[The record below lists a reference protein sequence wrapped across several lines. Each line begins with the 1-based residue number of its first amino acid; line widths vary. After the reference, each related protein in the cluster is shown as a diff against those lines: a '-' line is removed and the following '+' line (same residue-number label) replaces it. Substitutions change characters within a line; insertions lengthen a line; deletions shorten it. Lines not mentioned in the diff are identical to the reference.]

1 MNFRCLLWT
10 GLILVLLMACTG
22 PVSAQE
28 IVIDSAYSVESGETV
43 PIWVSVR
50 GATNLDAYTVSV
62 IYDPAVMSAATNFT
76 FTPPGWGTVQ
86 NVPTAG
92 TFMATGYQSAPNAK
106 ITGESNLFVF
116 DCTALKND
124 GSLTT
129 LNITINNIEESG
141 AAVYTYTTVNGTFTT
156 LDEVAPNIIIT
167 SPADGATV
175 PQDVAVTATITDVG
189 GVDQSSI
196 SITVGGVAITSPTIT
211 PITGGCTVSGTA
223 TNVPLGARTV
233 VVSASDTSGNHASAT
248 HSITVAESGIT
259 FDPNLDDTF
268 TNETQ
273 PVISAR
279 YVGVTGVRMFLD
291 GTDVTASTTTP
302 SSGVIT
308 LDYSSYGPLADG
320 VHTVVVNGTSTI
332 TTPPS
337 EVSASETFTKDTVL
351 PVVVVTG
358 ISDSDGDGYPEAN
371 ENLNIAYTVTDAN
384 PDVVRIGS
392 ASNTTFPSGTLVY
405 GSAQGNTLGNRN
417 ATLTAVDKAGNSNT
431 SSPFH
436 IYNNYLAYINESSA
450 GTFAGLDL
458 TKTAA
463 YNVFTSEVA
472 QAISISGGAGQ
483 MNLPT
488 LGTFQKQV
496 TAGSGVVVDNRAND
510 TIPAGTFPTG
520 APYFVAQSGGT
531 LNFAINVPNIDN
543 ATIIIGMA
551 NSSFV
556 DQVLRGGS
564 SSVSTSSLEQ
574 ALSKEKIVIYGKG
587 GGSYGYKFVRITG
600 STATDLGGRGGF
612 TFNTDLPTMIR
623 ANSYDLSAGFN
634 TATDGLDLPI
644 GYGQTE
650 LGPGEYVIMAITL
663 DNDRVAA
670 ITAMPFVVTE
680 EASQFSTSAGMY
692 SLGDPVV
699 VNWGGAAP
707 QNAAAVLIREGSTY
721 TGNVTLDLTTLG
733 TGSLQSMYL
742 LGDGNETVKILY
754 SGANVWISEGY
765 GNAARAANAATLNI
779 PTSDLLSGTYRVH
792 MLAENGGNLTAYGS
806 TSVQLFAGPV
816 PTPTPQPTTPPSGGG
831 GGGRGGFAPET
842 GSSSLLIGSDGKLLR
857 PYTIRSPSGIAEL
870 YLPLGTYAVDA
881 DGNPLSEV
889 SIDDLDP
896 ADLPAVPAGAAYT
909 FAGHAVVCSPSGAR
923 FDPAISLVFTFNA
936 DQWSEIMQA
945 AEYDASSLV
954 VKWYDEEAG
963 EWETVPTVVD
973 PATRTVTASVEHF
986 TVFGL
991 FVEPGAVTPVV
1002 TPTTPIVTP
1011 TTPTTTTPVTP
1022 PAEGFPWTYVV
1033 IAVVI
1038 ILVIAVGVYYYT
1050 RKP

>member
-1 MNFRCLLWT
+1 MTKQALSVCLT
-10 GLILVLLMACTG
+10 VLLFLTLFTG
-22 PVSAQE
+22 MVSAKEIAIATVENVKGGTNVSIPVSATNATQITGFE
-28 IVIDSAYSVESGETV
+28 IWIDYDPDVMFVNLSNSVNHWEGPINIPFGQGKFYASGARAIGRDGTV
-43 PIWVSVR
+43 P
-50 GATNLDAYTVSV
+50 L
-62 IYDPAVMSAATNFT
+62 FT
-76 FTPPGWGTVQ
+76 
-86 NVPTAG
+86 
-92 TFMATGYQSAPNAK
+92 M
-106 ITGESNLFVF
+106 
-116 DCTALKND
+116 DCTAFKND
-124 GSLTT
+124 GSSTD
-129 LNITINNIEESG
+129 LNVRIQEIVEESSE
-141 AAVYTYTTVNGTFTT
+141 VTSQYTPVNGTFTT
-156 LDEVAPNIIIT
+156 LDEVAPNITIT

-196 SITVGGVAITSPTIT
+196 SITVGGVAITSPIIT
-211 PITGGCTVSGTA
+211 PIAGGCTVSGTA

-279 YVGVTGVRMFLD
+279 YVEVTGVRMFLD

-308 LDYSSYGPLADG
+308 LDYNLYGPLADG

-332 TTPPS
+332 DS
-337 EVSASETFTKDTVL
+337 SVLSATETFTKDTVL

-358 ISDSDGDGYPEAN
+358 ISDSDGDGYPEAS

-384 PDVVRIGS
+384 AERVWIGS
-392 ASNTTFPSGTLVY
+392 ASSTTFPSGTLVY
-405 GSAQGNTLGNRN
+405 GPAQGNTLGNRN
-417 ATLTAVDKAGNSNT
+417 ATLTAVDKAGNSAA

-472 QAISISGGAGQ
+472 QAITISGAAGQ
-483 MNLPT
+483 MSLPT
-488 LGTFQKQV
+488 LGTLQKQV
-496 TAGSGVVVDNRAND
+496 TAGSGVVVDNRADDN
-510 TIPAGTFPTG
+510 IPAGTFPTG
-520 APYFVAQSGGT
+520 APYFVAPSGGT

-634 TATDGLDLPI
+634 TATYGLGLPI
-644 GYGQTE
+644 GYGQTQ

-663 DNDRVAA
+663 DSDRVAA

-765 GNAARAANAATLNI
+765 GNAARATNAATLSI
-779 PTSDLLSGTYRVH
+779 PTSDLLSGIYRVH

-806 TSVQLFAGPV
+806 TSVQLFAGAV
-816 PTPTPQPTTPPSGGG
+816 PTPTPQPTTPPSAGG
-831 GGGRGGFAPET
+831 GGGRGGFAPVT

-857 PYTIRSPSGIAEL
+857 PYTIRSPSGIAEV

-881 DGNPLSEV
+881 DGNPLSEI

-896 ADLPAVPAGAAYT
+896 ADLPAVPSGAAYT

-923 FDPAISLVFTFNA
+923 FDPAISLIFTFNA

-973 PATRTVTASVEHF
+973 PATQTVTASVEHF

-1011 TTPTTTTPVTP
+1011 TTPTTPTTTTPMTP

-1038 ILVIAVGVYYYT
+1038 ILVIAIGVYYYT